1 LTTHAS
7 FAILK
12 SEAVNGG
19 GIMPAVEER
28 VFRLEAVVEEFVKN
42 VGVEFNKL
50 YNSQMRTEAELREF
64 KEDIR
69 QDRIETNR
77 KWGELANKMGTLVE
91 DMVIP
96 NIGGIAKRYFKCE
109 DFEFFASRV
118 KKKNTKDRSKQ
129 REFDV
134 IAVCDDR
141 VIVNE
146 TKSTPRTNY
155 IDDFIMVLN
164 EFYDYFPEYKGK
176 KLIPI
181 FASLY
186 LQDDVVK
193 HLTKNGIYAMAIK
206 EDTMDLL
213 NYESIT

>member
-1 LTTHAS
+1 
-7 FAILK
+7 
-12 SEAVNGG
+12 
-19 GIMPAVEER
+19 MPAVEER

-42 VGVEFNKL
+42 VGIEFNKL

-64 KEDIR
+64 KEDMR
-69 QDRIETNR
+69 RDRIEMNR

-109 DFEFFASRV
+109 DFEFFAARV

-129 REFDV
+129 REFDI

-155 IDDFIMVLN
+155 IDDFIVALN

-186 LQDDVVK
+186 LQDDVVIY
-193 HLTKNGIYAMAIK
+193 LTKNGIYAMAIK

-213 NYESIT
+213 NYGV